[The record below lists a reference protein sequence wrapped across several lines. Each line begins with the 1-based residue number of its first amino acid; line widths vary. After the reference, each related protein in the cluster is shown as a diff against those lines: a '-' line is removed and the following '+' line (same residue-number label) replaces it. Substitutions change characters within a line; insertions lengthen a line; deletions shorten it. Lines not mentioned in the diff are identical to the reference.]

1 MLHDA
6 GHSPAPSGGR
16 LPYLLVQ
23 TFYCSTFRNMIK
35 KHIISFAA
43 IAACCLCACTSS
55 SEVIANH
62 FDAMGQLVQ
71 QSPDD
76 CEKIA
81 SSLDAYLNANEASMR
96 SAVSNISGSETNEA
110 RKIFES
116 SLALH
121 LATEK
126 CTSDSME
133 KFRTRLSDIVLQSTS
148 K

>member
-1 MLHDA
+1 
-6 GHSPAPSGGR
+6 
-16 LPYLLVQ
+16 
-23 TFYCSTFRNMIK
+23 
-35 KHIISFAA
+35 
-43 IAACCLCACTSS
+43 
-55 SEVIANH
+55 
-62 FDAMGQLVQ
+62 MGQLVQ

-96 SAVSNISGSETNEA
+96 SGVSNISGSETNEA